1 VAASKR
7 LVLDANIL
15 IRAVLG
21 ARVRS
26 LIEAHCERV
35 AFFVASESLG
45 EAEKYLGEIA
55 AERGIAAAIWREAL
69 ARVMAT
75 VQTIP
80 LDGLEP
86 AEVEARARIAVR
98 DPDDWPTLAAAL
110 LLECPIWTEDR
121 DFFGSGVATWTT
133 ATVER
138 YLRESA
144 K

>member
-1 VAASKR
+1 MAASKR

-21 ARVRS
+21 VRVRS

-35 AFFVASESLG
+35 AFFVASESLE
-45 EAEKYLGEIA
+45 EAEKYLGEI
-55 AERGIAAAIWREAL
+55 
-69 ARVMAT
+69 
-75 VQTIP
+75 
-80 LDGLEP
+80 
-86 AEVEARARIAVR
+86 
-98 DPDDWPTLAAAL
+98 AAAL

-138 YLRESA
+138 YLREPA

>member
-1 VAASKR
+1 MAASKR

-55 AERGIAAAIWREAL
+55 AERGIATAIWREAL
-69 ARVMAT
+69 AGVMAT

-80 LDGLEP
+80 LGGLES
-86 AEVEARARIAVR
+86 AEVEAKARIGVR

-110 LLECPIWTEDR
+110 LLKCPVWTEDR

-138 YLRESA
+138 YLREP
-144 K
+144 